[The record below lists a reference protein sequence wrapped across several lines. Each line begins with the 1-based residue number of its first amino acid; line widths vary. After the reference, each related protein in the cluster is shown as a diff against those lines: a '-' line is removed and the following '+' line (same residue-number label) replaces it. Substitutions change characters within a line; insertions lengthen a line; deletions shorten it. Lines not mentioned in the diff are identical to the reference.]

1 MELYDPNI
9 APDPAAWLA
18 LAEGERLELVQN
30 AHDEELDD
38 LPSPTLHCAMHVAVE
53 TQVAMGEQLPVAGH
67 LARLV
72 SEGLARHEA
81 VHAVASVLAEH
92 MFKIMK
98 QPQEFSR
105 DPNEAYHAA
114 LLRLSARK
122 WRDS

>member
-1 MELYDPNI
+1 MASLTAD
-9 APDPAAWLA
+9 AWLA
-18 LAEGERLELVQN
+18 LSEGERLELVES

-38 LPSPTLHCAMHVAVE
+38 LPNPTLRCAMHVAIE
-53 TQVAMGEQLPVAGH
+53 TQVAMGEELPVAGH
-67 LARLV
+67 LDRLI

-98 QPQEFSR
+98 HPQEFSR
-105 DPNEAYHAA
+105 DPNEAYYEA
-114 LLRLSARK
+114 LLRLSARR